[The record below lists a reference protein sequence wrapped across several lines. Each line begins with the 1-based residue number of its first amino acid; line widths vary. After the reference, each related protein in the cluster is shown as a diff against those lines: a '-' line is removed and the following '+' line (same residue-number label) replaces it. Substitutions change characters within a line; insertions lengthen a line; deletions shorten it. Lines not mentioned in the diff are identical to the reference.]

1 MGCSPLTVTIDRFT
15 YIVVPTG
22 IFLTYLI
29 LFKSKLDAI
38 VSDKKL
44 AEDINTKLH
53 STVIMVFTC
62 FAKVLMLEVVG
73 GFLVFSLIYVP
84 YIASVIMTSRAD
96 LQLVI
101 SCLFGMILT
110 PVGVFLSFL
119 YDIPI
124 GSAIALTISLTT
136 IATYVIRSS
145 IRYFRN
151 LRGLS

>member
-44 AEDINTKLH
+44 AEAEGINTKLH

-84 YIASVIMTSRAD
+84 YIAFTTRQD
-96 LQLVI
+96 L
-101 SCLFGMILT
+101 
-110 PVGVFLSFL
+110 
-119 YDIPI
+119 
-124 GSAIALTISLTT
+124 
-136 IATYVIRSS
+136 
-145 IRYFRN
+145 
-151 LRGLS
+151 

>member
-1 MGCSPLTVTIDRFT
+1 MGCSPLAVTIDRFT
-15 YIVVPTG
+15 YMVVLTG
-22 IFLTYLI
+22 IFITYLI

-84 YIASVIMTSRAD
+84 YIAFT
-96 LQLVI
+96 
-101 SCLFGMILT
+101 T
-110 PVGVFLSFL
+110 LSNHDF
-119 YDIPI
+119 
-124 GSAIALTISLTT
+124 
-136 IATYVIRSS
+136 
-145 IRYFRN
+145 
-151 LRGLS
+151 

>member
-1 MGCSPLTVTIDRFT
+1 M
-15 YIVVPTG
+15 VVPTG

-44 AEDINTKLH
+44 AEAEGINTKLH

-96 LQLVI
+96 LELVI

-110 PVGVFLSFL
+110 PVDVFLSFL

-136 IATYVIRSS
+136 IATYVIKSS

>member
-1 MGCSPLTVTIDRFT
+1 MGCSPLAVTIDRFT
-15 YIVVPTG
+15 YMVVLTG
-22 IFLTYLI
+22 IFITYLI

-136 IATYVIRSS
+136 IATYVIKSS